1 MQHAKGGIAE
11 RIDALGVKILLQQ
24 TAENLVNRLVR
35 EALTDDHSSS
45 RIGVGRQTR
54 RSAESGELPSRIRKD
69 LPIAPAPGFFPES
82 PCGCSILLCPAENE
96 GILEHSDSL
105 SLIQC
110 ALAVCTIGQGLAAA
124 RSLKPKHAIK
134 QVDRLLS
141 NPAINVDDILVRWV
155 PFVIGARDTIVVAM
169 DWTDF
174 DADKQAT
181 IMLAL
186 ITDHGRSTPLVW
198 LTVDKK
204 HAQGPPR
211 TL

>member
-1 MQHAKGGIAE
+1 M
-11 RIDALGVKILLQQ
+11 
-24 TAENLVNRLVR
+24 
-35 EALTDDHSSS
+35 
-45 RIGVGRQTR
+45 
-54 RSAESGELPSRIRKD
+54 RS
-69 LPIAPAPGFFPES
+69 
-82 PCGCSILLCPAENE
+82 
-96 GILEHSDSL
+96 
-105 SLIQC
+105 
-110 ALAVCTIGQGLAAA
+110 
-124 RSLKPKHAIK
+124 K
-134 QVDRLLS
+134 QLLS

-204 HAQGPPR
+204 TLKDHRTTMSIACWCALLNCCQQGSR
-211 TL
+211 YVSFADRGFGDQKLYKRC